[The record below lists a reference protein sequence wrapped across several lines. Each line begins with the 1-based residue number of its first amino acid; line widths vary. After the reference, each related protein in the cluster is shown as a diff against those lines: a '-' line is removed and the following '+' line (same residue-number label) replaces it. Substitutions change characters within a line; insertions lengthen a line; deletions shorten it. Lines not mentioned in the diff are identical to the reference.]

1 MLQRSSGFV
10 KVFYPPWTREA
21 LLVRLRE
28 GVAAL
33 REVLP
38 LVRVVLFGSYAR
50 GRQTVASD
58 IDLLV
63 VYAGAVRGDAY
74 ALVRRTLDLRR
85 LEPHVYAEEEYAQ
98 VRKTLECMV
107 QDGITVYSAG
117 SKEHTLCQSVSTN
130 PGYR

>member
-1 MLQRSSGFV
+1 M
-10 KVFYPPWTREA
+10 
-21 LLVRLRE
+21 RLRE

-33 REVLP
+33 RQVLP
-38 LVRVVLFGSYAR
+38 LFVVLFGSYAR

-74 ALVRRTLDLRR
+74 ALIRHTLDLRR

-98 VRKTLECMV
+98 VSATPECMI
-107 QDGITVYSAG
+107 QDGITVYS
-117 SKEHTLCQSVSTN
+117 L
-130 PGYR
+130 